1 MHRISIA
8 DQCKGTTRRGQRCSL
23 TSTKP
28 FLDVDGKDVTL
39 PLKLGCGYC
48 LMHLP
53 MLVATPR
60 RVTDALMFYMDFET
74 SGLDV
79 LNDHIV
85 EIGLLSEK
93 GHCFSTVVRP
103 PELKPGPHV
112 HGIDNHEL
120 CQGPS
125 FREAFIRMV
134 DFVQHLQ
141 VIDMQASES
150 SEDELPT
157 ARFAHPIP
165 EVVLIAHNGRKFD
178 FPFLF
183 SECHRNELAWDDVV
197 NWVFVDSLEIAK
209 AVDAEVYRGCPKL
222 QCLLMALASDE
233 VSLKA
238 HRALDCCCTKF
249 CSCSV

>member
-8 DQCKGTTRRGQRCSL
+8 CQCKGTTRRGHRCSL
-23 TSTKP
+23 TSAKP

-112 HGIDNHEL
+112 HGIDNDEL
-120 CQGPS
+120 CQGPL
-125 FREAFIRMV
+125 FREAFGRMI
-134 DFVQHLQ
+134 DFVQNLQ
-141 VIDMQASES
+141 VIDMETSES
-150 SEDELPT
+150 SEDELPP
-157 ARFAHPIP
+157 ARFTSPSP
-165 EVVLIAHNGRKFD
+165 RVLLVAHNGRKFD
-178 FPFLF
+178 FPFLL
-183 SECHRNELAWDDVV
+183 SECHRNELVCGDMA
-197 NWVFVDSLEIAK
+197 NWAFVDSLEIVK
-209 AVDAEVYRGCPKL
+209 AIDAEVYRGCPKL
-222 QCLLMALASDE
+222 QCLLLALASGE
-233 VSLKA
+233 ARLQA
-238 HRALDCCCTKF
+238 HRALDCC
-249 CSCSV
+249 